1 MHTHS
6 MYRQAALR
14 RLADLGFPPDDE
26 DGLDRRCMARGP
38 GGRGG
43 HGFRHFGS
51 GGGPGDFGFRSGR
64 KLSSADLQLL
74 LLSLLD
80 QQPRHGYD
88 LIKAIEERSN
98 GFYTPSPGVIYPAL
112 TYLEE
117 AGHAAPEAEGTRK
130 LYRLTDAG
138 RAHLAARRAE
148 ADATLHQLEELGR
161 RMDRVREAFASDDE
175 EGEGGDPFDHHHGQW
190 ARAPELRAARRD
202 LRAALHE
209 KRGAGREELERIA
222 EVLRRAAGEIR
233 GR

>member
-1 MHTHS
+1 
-6 MYRQAALR
+6 MYRR
-14 RLADLGFPPDDE
+14 HLADFSSPPDDE
-26 DGLDRRCMARGP
+26 GGLDRRCMARGL
-38 GGRGG
+38 GERGG

-51 GGGPGDFGFRSGR
+51 GGGSGDFGFRSGR

-74 LLSLLD
+74 LLALLD

-98 GFYTPSPGVIYPAL
+98 GFYSPSPGVIYPAL

-117 AGHAAPEAEGTRK
+117 AGRAAPEAEGTRK

-138 RAHLAARRAE
+138 RTQLGLRRAE
-148 ADATLHQLEELGR
+148 ADAIIRQLEELGR
-161 RMDRVREAFASDDE
+161 RMDRVREAFAADDE
-175 EGEGGDPFDHHHGQW
+175 DGEDADRFGHGPW

-202 LRAALHE
+202 LRAALRE